1 MQNGMTGVPRKFQG
15 KQSENKGDME
25 KKLNF
30 ILFFSVFFFFF
41 QTGAATARIFF
52 FFNTDWRGYGSEGI
66 WNNAE
71 RMDLERLAKWI

>member
-1 MQNGMTGVPRKFQG
+1 MKDTEWDDRGSPNFQG

-30 ILFFSVFFFFF
+30 ILF

-52 FFNTDWRGYGSEGI
+52 IFFTDWSGYGSEGI

-71 RMDLERLAKWI
+71 RLDLEWLAKWI